1 MWQIAPEDLTS
12 AGNQD
17 KIREL
22 QVEDQIEDAEQ
33 EEEVQ
38 EAMERGLE
46 AESHEVFTD
55 AVLTSRDVWDLVLM
69 MIQAVACI
77 SLSCVSVLL
86 PCCLLACMHACRQ
99 NVLEMCFLQAH
110 QVTLKPVIF

>member
-1 MWQIAPEDLTS
+1 MTS
-12 AGNQD
+12 AGNED

-46 AESHEVFTD
+46 AESHEVFID
-55 AVLTSRDVWDLVLM
+55 AVLTSGVWDVVLM
-69 MIQAVACI
+69 VIQAVACI
-77 SLSCVSVLL
+77 SLSFVSLL
-86 PCCLLACMHACRQ
+86 LLCLLACMHACRQ
-99 NVLEMCFLQAH
+99 NVLEMCLLQAH
-110 QVTLKPVIF
+110 QVTL

>member
-1 MWQIAPEDLTS
+1 LTS
-12 AGNQD
+12 AGNED

-46 AESHEVFTD
+46 AESHEVFID
-55 AVLTSRDVWDLVLM
+55 AVLTSGVWDVVLM
-69 MIQAVACI
+69 VIQAVACI
-77 SLSCVSVLL
+77 SLSFVSLL
-86 PCCLLACMHACRQ
+86 LLCCLLACMHACRQ
-99 NVLEMCFLQAH
+99 NVLEMCLLQAH
-110 QVTLKPVIF
+110 QVIL

>member
-1 MWQIAPEDLTS
+1 MTS

-17 KIREL
+17 KAREL

-46 AESHEVFTD
+46 AESHEVFID
-55 AVLTSRDVWDLVLM
+55 AVLTSRGVWDLVLM

-77 SLSCVSVLL
+77 SLSL
-86 PCCLLACMHACRQ
+86 
-99 NVLEMCFLQAH
+99 
-110 QVTLKPVIF
+110 

>member
-1 MWQIAPEDLTS
+1 LTS

-17 KIREL
+17 KAREL

-38 EAMERGLE
+38 QAMERGLE

-55 AVLTSRDVWDLVLM
+55 AVLTFRGAWDLVLT
-69 MIQAVACI
+69 IVQALACI
-77 SLSCVSVLL
+77 GLFFVSLLS
-86 PCCLLACMHACRQ
+86 PCCLLAYMHAC
-99 NVLEMCFLQAH
+99 M
-110 QVTLKPVIF
+110 

>member
-1 MWQIAPEDLTS
+1 MTPVRNTVAQLFAALWQIAPEDLTS

-46 AESHEVFTD
+46 AESHEVFID
-55 AVLTSRDVWDLVLM
+55 AAL
-69 MIQAVACI
+69 I
-77 SLSCVSVLL
+77 SEVFGTWSGC
-86 PCCLLACMHACRQ
+86 
-99 NVLEMCFLQAH
+99 
-110 QVTLKPVIF
+110 

>member
-1 MWQIAPEDLTS
+1 MTS
-12 AGNQD
+12 AGNED

-46 AESHEVFTD
+46 AESHEVFID
-55 AVLTSRDVWDLVLM
+55 AVLTSGVWDVVLM
-69 MIQAVACI
+69 VIQAVACI
-77 SLSCVSVLL
+77 SLSFVSLL
-86 PCCLLACMHACRQ
+86 LLCCLLACMHACRQ
-99 NVLEMCFLQAH
+99 NVLEMCLLQAH
-110 QVTLKPVIF
+110 QVIL

>member
-12 AGNQD
+12 AGNED

-46 AESHEVFTD
+46 AESHEVFID
-55 AVLTSRDVWDLVLM
+55 AVLTSGVWDVVLM
-69 MIQAVACI
+69 VIQAVACI
-77 SLSCVSVLL
+77 SLSFVSLL
-86 PCCLLACMHACRQ
+86 LLCCLLACMHACRQ
-99 NVLEMCFLQAH
+99 NVLEMCLLQAH
-110 QVTLKPVIF
+110 QVTL